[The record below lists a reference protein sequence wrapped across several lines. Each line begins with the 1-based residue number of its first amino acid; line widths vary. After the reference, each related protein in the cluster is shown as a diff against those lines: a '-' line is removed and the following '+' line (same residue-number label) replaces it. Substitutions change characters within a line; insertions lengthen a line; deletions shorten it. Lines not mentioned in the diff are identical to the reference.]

1 MASGTLG
8 SSTSIF
14 MNVPGGR
21 ASGANFAAMR
31 EFGGGVLVGR
41 LTRARLLLGRLGP
54 PRGVAGRS
62 GTARDAL
69 AGEVGKRNVGAEV
82 LHGVG

>member
-62 GTARDAL
+62 DAARDAL
-69 AGEVGKRNVGAEV
+69 AGEVGMRKVCAGA
-82 LHGVG
+82 LRGVG